1 MGGGYFFTAIG
12 LWTDSWYYWQDQM
25 FMWMLL
31 YAVIN
36 FLLYT
41 DSKQLK
47 KLFGATLCFAIS
59 ANYWTLHNL
68 LFIITVISLYIF
80 SQKNIS
86 SYIDNKLKEIGRL
99 IARNKFIS
107 LVTICCLGIWI
118 VVLGSAFIEQYSN
131 YSRYMENIDNVFVNN
146 GYSIERVFNR
156 AIGLSPAYLTFE
168 LFDPVIRETSGYNY
182 IHYARYIGISLL
194 PLLLLALYHKYEKT
208 LFFLKL
214 CIINLVI
221 CFVPGFLLPVWNKV
235 FNFDQHYFYMY
246 AHFLE
251 ISVLLFAAVSFEEYV
266 DKGGNAILLKKT
278 GIVVSIIL
286 VLGWLIDYNV
296 ERRFILAAV
305 LLMLSVFALWMN
317 EKYKGSFWLIL
328 FLLIYLADITR
339 YYYESALGDYS
350 YMDEVAHKAGEGNGM
365 LRSTF
370 ELVENNTFEAGIAE
384 NSPPVFTHLWPT
396 NKYLPSKSYSE
407 LKAYQEKDGFIDRVD
422 YSFDDRQDLHFY
434 KKLDEFDGQAVST
447 MEDRVEGEYLI
458 EDYGYNDWTIQCNV
472 QTDGVI
478 VFNLMYDKLWDIY
491 VDGEKVETQTVNINY
506 LGINIAEGA
515 HQITISYRPLART
528 IYPIAAFLLICTL
541 VLLYIMIIMEDKYEG
556 SNSRWR
562 IWNKNK

>member
-1 MGGGYFFTAIG
+1 
-12 LWTDSWYYWQDQM
+12 M
-25 FMWMLL
+25 FMWMFL

-36 FLLYT
+36 FLLNT
-41 DSKQLK
+41 SSKQLK
-47 KLFGATLCFAIS
+47 ILCGATLCFAAS

-68 LFIITVISLYIF
+68 LFIFIVIFLFIF
-80 SQKNIS
+80 SQSDTNNYIKNKI
-86 SYIDNKLKEIGRL
+86 LEIGRL
-99 IARNKFIS
+99 LARNKII
-107 LVTICCLGIWI
+107 LMLTICGLGIWAI
-118 VVLGSAFIEQYSN
+118 VLGSAFIEQNSN
-131 YSRYMENIDNVFVNN
+131 YTRFLGNTDGLFVYNTQQVF
-146 GYSIERVFNR
+146 YR
-156 AIGLSPAYLTFE
+156 AITLNPTYLTFE
-168 LFDPVIRETSGYNY
+168 LFNPVVRETTSGFNF
-182 IHYARYIGISLL
+182 IHYARYLGIGLV
-194 PLLLLALYHKYEKT
+194 PLLILAIYYRYEKT

-221 CFVPGFLLPVWNKV
+221 CFVPGILLPMWNKI

-246 AHFLE
+246 VHFLE
-251 ISVLLFAAVSFEEYV
+251 ISVLFLAVISFEEYMG
-266 DKGGNAILLKKT
+266 KSNGASLFKKI
-278 GIVVSIIL
+278 GIIIFLAL
-286 VLGWLIDYNV
+286 VLDWVLEYNV
-296 ERRFILAAV
+296 ERRFILALTFLA
-305 LLMLSVFALWMN
+305 LSVFALWMQ
-317 EKYKGSFWLIL
+317 EKYKGKFWLIL
-328 FLLIYLADITR
+328 FLMIYFADITR

-350 YMDEVAHKAGEGNGM
+350 FMNSVAPKGGEGNEM
-365 LRSTF
+365 LRSPF
-370 ELVENNTFEAGIAE
+370 EIVENNTFEAGIAE
-384 NSPPVFTHLWPT
+384 NSPPVYNHIWPR
-396 NKYLPSKSYSE
+396 NQYLPAKTYSQLLE
-407 LKAYQEKDGFIDRVD
+407 YQEKEEFVDMVD
-422 YSFDDRQDLHFY
+422 YSFNDKQDLHFY